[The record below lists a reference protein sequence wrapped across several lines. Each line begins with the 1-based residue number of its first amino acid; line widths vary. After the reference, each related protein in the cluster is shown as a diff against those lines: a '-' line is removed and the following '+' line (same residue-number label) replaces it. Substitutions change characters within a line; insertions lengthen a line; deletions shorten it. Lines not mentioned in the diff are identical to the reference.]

1 MSLRRLGIAN
11 PAKNTPTLLADVNTQ
26 YLSSVVITN
35 LNPVQTANVTI
46 YVKPR
51 DVTNPDEYAYMAYLF
66 PLSTQNSFETIRFA
80 MNPLDEIYV
89 ESSVD
94 DVSFVAMG
102 IAQPLISVRYS
113 VGATANRPT
122 TPQPG
127 DQFYDSTLNILQ
139 LYKPTGWVTVTTS

>member
-1 MSLRRLGIAN
+1 MSLKRLGIAN
-11 PAKNTPTLLADVNTQ
+11 PPKNTPTLLADVNTQ
-26 YLSSVVITN
+26 YFSSVVVTN

-46 YVKPR
+46 YVKPHEET
-51 DVTNPDEYAYMAYLF
+51 DPDNYAYMAYLF
-66 PLSTQNSFETIRFA
+66 PLSIQNSFETIRFA

-102 IAQPLISVRYS
+102 IPQSVISVRYS
-113 VGATANRPT
+113 VGPTANRPT

-127 DQFYDSTLNILQ
+127 DQFYDSTQNILQ